1 MIQSA
6 TEGDRASPLTRR
18 VAALLVPFLVAAGAI
33 LWIWPDRTAEMF
45 AWTIQPRMTP
55 LLMGAGYLAGAYF
68 FLRVSTSN
76 RWPAVALGFLP
87 VTAFAWVAAAATL
100 MHWDRFN
107 HSHITFLVWA
117 VLYALTPFVVPA
129 LWLAN
134 RTDGSRDSRSGNPSL
149 PAGVAIGLAAAGL
162 AVVMVGAGLILA
174 PERLMPLWPW
184 ALTPLTARMVGAF
197 FIVAGLSDLGI
208 AVVRRW
214 SANRVLLEAQL
225 VGLIFI
231 LLGIPRALDSF
242 DPNNPL
248 TAAFIS
254 GLSLLFLSLIAIYI
268 FMARRAVP
276 YVKD

>member
-1 MIQSA
+1 
-6 TEGDRASPLTRR
+6 
-18 VAALLVPFLVAAGAI
+18 
-33 LWIWPDRTAEMF
+33 
-45 AWTIQPRMTP
+45 
-55 LLMGAGYLAGAYF
+55 
-68 FLRVSTSN
+68 
-76 RWPAVALGFLP
+76 
-87 VTAFAWVAAAATL
+87 
-100 MHWDRFN
+100 
-107 HSHITFLVWA
+107 
-117 VLYALTPFVVPA
+117 
-129 LWLAN
+129 
-134 RTDGSRDSRSGNPSL
+134 
-149 PAGVAIGLAAAGL
+149 
-162 AVVMVGAGLILA
+162 
-174 PERLMPLWPW
+174 MPLWPW